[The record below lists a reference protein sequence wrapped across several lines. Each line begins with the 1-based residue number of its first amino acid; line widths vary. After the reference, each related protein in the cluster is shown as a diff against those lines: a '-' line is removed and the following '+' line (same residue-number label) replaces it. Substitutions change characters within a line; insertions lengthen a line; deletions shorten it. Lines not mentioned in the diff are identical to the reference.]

1 MLQLIYALK
10 KHNNWRFP
18 TPSQPRI
25 FFLFERAIQLLHCFL
40 KGQPLVKFVC
50 GRKFCYGKEQ
60 NCWGNPIIVHLSAL
74 QCVVKNVSHHISAD
88 PNLGSFI
95 DKNDI

>member
-1 MLQLIYALK
+1 MPFK
-10 KHNNWRFP
+10 KERFFGSKFWVSCQQAPINLRFKKARFP

-60 NCWGNPIIVHLSAL
+60 NC
-74 QCVVKNVSHHISAD
+74 
-88 PNLGSFI
+88 
-95 DKNDI
+95 